1 MKRKPAAT
9 ELDWESR
16 ILQRKLKALG
26 VPPPAPAGQ
35 PVKPGILKK
44 AQYYAVV
51 GWDAKHAYLLKLREL
66 FASQST
72 KWTDEACLHTVLA
85 AAQKAAPETERLRVC
100 HQGVPARPVI
110 ANAGYVALCVLAAD
124 AVAHLV
130 PAAEQ
135 KEFRKWVEFARPV
148 RERDVLTKAQQ
159 KSQQASMNTWLHEV
173 SATTPA
179 LILAQS
185 TALAADC
192 CSSGDDA
199 GKVTRQ
205 AVVTALQMLAAE
217 GKPGAARQ
225 LLEAMDRL
233 ILKEDALTQLTKMKQ
248 QPRSPVVAAAWR
260 GVEKGKAT
268 HWLVQLEQ
276 GFALWWKVRGQWRLV
291 EGSREDVLASVP
303 DAQMASATVALL
315 NGNQRAK

>member
-1 MKRKPAAT
+1 MTRKPGAH

-16 ILQRKLKALG
+16 ILQRQLKALG
-26 VPPPAPAGQ
+26 VAPPPPTGQ
-35 PVKPGILKK
+35 PAKPGILKK

-51 GWDAKHAYLLKLREL
+51 GWDAKHAYLLKLRDL
-66 FASQST
+66 FATAST

-85 AAQKAAPETERLRVC
+85 AAQKAAPEGERLTVC
-100 HQGVPARPVI
+100 HHGVTARPVI

-124 AVAHLV
+124 TVAHLV
-130 PAAEQ
+130 PASEK
-135 KEFRKWVEFARPV
+135 KEFRTWVEFARPV
-148 RERDVLTKAQQ
+148 RERDVLTRAQQ

-185 TALAADC
+185 AALAADC
-192 CSSGDDA
+192 CSGGSDA

-205 AVVTALQMLAAE
+205 AVVTALQMLALE
-217 GKPGAARQ
+217 RKPGAARRF
-225 LLEAMDRL
+225 LEAIDRL

-248 QPRSPVVAAAWR
+248 QPRGQVVASAWR
-260 GVEKGKAT
+260 GAEKGETT

-291 EGSREDVLASVP
+291 EGSRDDVLASVP
-303 DAQMASATVALL
+303 DAQMASATAALL
-315 NGNQRAK
+315 GS